1 MRRLVR
7 KAQVENKNLVSL
19 MVRLHCERFW
29 ERLLIPAFV
38 FFFQKLFPFP
48 AVNDDRSPI
57 AAAAGGVMLVRR
69 SALEAAGGLSAIHD
83 NLIDDCALA
92 ALIKGSGG
100 AIWLGLAKHAY
111 SVRPYAGLP
120 DIWRMV

>member
-1 MRRLVR
+1 MEWSKHARSFRNIPTFCLR
-7 KAQVENKNLVSL
+7 IPTSPIPGFPAAPRVEGAGGSKNLVSL

-48 AVNDDRSPI
+48 AVNDDRSAI

-69 SALEAAGGLSAIHD
+69 TRWRPQ
-83 NLIDDCALA
+83 A
-92 ALIKGSGG
+92 ALQFVS
-100 AIWLGLAKHAY
+100 
-111 SVRPYAGLP
+111 
-120 DIWRMV
+120 